1 MIHDMAYYGCH
12 NVSSMSQDS
21 TLPLCDTA
29 CQKNQ
34 IDGAGPATP
43 VTQALS
49 DMRLPTSRRVLERMT
64 ASTWFVNV
72 RAASLLWH

>member
-1 MIHDMAYYGCH
+1 MVATMCH
-12 NVSSMSQDS
+12 QCHKIPHYLCV
-21 TLPLCDTA
+21 TLPVRKT
-29 CQKNQ
+29 KSM
-34 IDGAGPATP
+34 GPGPATP